1 MATPSVRRLAAE
13 RYRRMARTIIDRRA
27 INALTELAD
36 EYEAQAAS
44 MEATADVPVS
54 SATRPPETESRD

>member
-1 MATPSVRRLAAE
+1 
-13 RYRRMARTIIDRRA
+13 MARTIIDRRA